1 VRSSRGNR
9 AKGVA
14 AEREVA
20 ALFQAAGLMLLAIVA
35 YLTLVW
41 VLVQVIVG

>member
-1 VRSSRGNR
+1 MTIRRRTSPLD
-9 AKGVA
+9 A
-14 AEREVA
+14 AVWVM
-20 ALFQAAGLMLLAIVA
+20 MLLAIVA

>member
-1 VRSSRGNR
+1 M
-9 AKGVA
+9 K
-14 AEREVA
+14 
-20 ALFQAAGLMLLAIVA
+20 ALDALVWVMMLLAIVA

>member
-1 VRSSRGNR
+1 MTSRR
-9 AKGVA
+9 RTSPLDA
-14 AEREVA
+14 AVWA
-20 ALFQAAGLMLLAIVA
+20 MMLLAIVA

>member
-1 VRSSRGNR
+1 M
-9 AKGVA
+9 K
-14 AEREVA
+14 
-20 ALFQAAGLMLLAIVA
+20 ALDALVWAMMLLAIVA